1 MNQYLCTINT
11 LIIHVLTVLLVP
23 RPSVLSKCT
32 ISKSQD
38 HIGGV
43 FFFSCFL
50 ALFLMA
56 CRFDLS
62 PSSQKRPP
70 KSGVALLPRYGYGV
84 GLMSDLFR
92 RRLR

>member
-23 RPSVLSKCT
+23 RSSVLSKCT

-38 HIGGV
+38 HIDGV
-43 FFFSCFL
+43 FLFFFL
-50 ALFLMA
+50 TLFLMA

-70 KSGVALLPRYGYGV
+70 KSGVALLPRYRYGV
-84 GLMSDLFR
+84 GFDV
-92 RRLR
+92 

>member
-11 LIIHVLTVLLVP
+11 LIIHVLTVLLVS
-23 RPSVLSKCT
+23 RSSVLSKCT

-43 FFFSCFL
+43 FLFF

-62 PSSQKRPP
+62 LSSQKRPP

>member
-23 RPSVLSKCT
+23 RSSVLSKCT

-43 FFFSCFL
+43 FLFFF

-56 CRFDLS
+56 CRLIEA
-62 PSSQKRPP
+62 QVRK
-70 KSGVALLPRYGYGV
+70 KGPRRVELHYYLGMGMGWV
-84 GLMSDLFR
+84 
-92 RRLR
+92 